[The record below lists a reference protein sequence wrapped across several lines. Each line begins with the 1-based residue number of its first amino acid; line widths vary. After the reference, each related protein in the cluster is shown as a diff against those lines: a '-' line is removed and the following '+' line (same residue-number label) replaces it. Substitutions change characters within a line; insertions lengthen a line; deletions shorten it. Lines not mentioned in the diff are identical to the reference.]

1 MPRAGALRRTVPLL
15 LVLLALCRGSAL
27 AEEAVVRCGGGDP
40 GRAGRV
46 AVPAGRL
53 SALVIFAKFQGE
65 APGSDLAPTWA
76 ADLFDPARPGSFVH
90 FYDEMSR
97 GRLQV
102 DGQALPRRYASPRP
116 ASAYLATESGALG
129 RFGAFNLEIL
139 TQADR
144 DADFGRFDND
154 GPDGIPNSGDDDGYV
169 DVVFINLLTVP
180 IGFLLGSASGYASLG
195 LDTDYL
201 SDDPAS
207 GGGVVRVRS
216 RFSGF
221 GGTTQRGH
229 VFSVTAATMCHEF
242 GHVLGLVDLF
252 DQSSLSASGQLD
264 PEEDSAGVGKWCLMG
279 LGTPGW
285 GVEDGPNAFSA
296 WSLARLG
303 WVEVVEVR
311 QTVRNLVLDDLMTGG
326 RVWKIVLTPDEYF
339 LLENRQASGSYYN
352 RNVPASGLLIWHV
365 DERADN
371 DEERHKRVDLVCADG
386 LFTDRGYPGLQPD
399 PTAGRDNLDFWSR
412 DATYATAHHGNQGDA
427 TDPFDG
433 VRFTAWDNSTNPGA
447 LAHAGLIRGVP
458 LGIAVEKIRAEGTRM
473 VVDVV
478 LDRPQDGVI
487 ARDTT
492 WTGTVELLGDLVVA
506 PGATL
511 TLASGTQIRLAS
523 FDWRRTGFEPQRCE
537 LLVYGRIE
545 LQGALPVSLAPTQ
558 RLGQWAGIF
567 LMAGQVLDPERVRIQ
582 GARYGVVDLRLP
594 PGVTRWSGSRSLYG
608 DLVIPPESELVVEEG
623 AVVGFAG
630 DLTQRGIFPGLGE
643 LIVEGRLSVVGRSGR
658 LVLLTGDLAQPD
670 QIWYGIRIEPGG
682 QVALRGAEVQRAG
695 FGINGAV
702 SDDRELT
709 VVDSRF
715 SGNLVCGL
723 RLELEGKARVEG
735 TTFSQTGGQ
744 GIWVEGSG
752 RLEAREVTV
761 QESGREGVFVG
772 NAALDAE
779 DLTIEDS
786 GFGESTGA
794 RAGIRA
800 LGGRG
805 QRLEIRS
812 GQVRGSTGP
821 GLDLAGWEGEV
832 RLTGLTLSGNG
843 GDGLRTGGGPVH
855 LSEMMVEGNTGRGA
869 ALPGPGPVEVADSRF
884 VADGQAGVWLKG
896 PVTARVT
903 GNTFTGASGL
913 ELERADSVLVRLNRF
928 EGATVGLTS
937 ANSAPRVE
945 ANRFAGNL
953 TAVRLA
959 GDRVPRLFR
968 GNLFSAD
975 SVHVENTAAVVL
987 EAAGN
992 YWGTADS
999 VAIAAR
1005 ISGPVTWV
1013 PFLVTEPDLTAVIG
1027 SLALPVRSGLGSAF
1041 PNPFNGGTLIPFRT
1055 AAAGPVRLT
1064 VYDGLGQL
1072 VRELVDAVLPAGEGE
1087 ARWDG
1092 RDGRGVPTASGVYL
1106 VRLQAGQEVWV
1117 GRVALLR

>member
-1 MPRAGALRRTVPLL
+1 
-15 LVLLALCRGSAL
+15 
-27 AEEAVVRCGGGDP
+27 
-40 GRAGRV
+40 
-46 AVPAGRL
+46 
-53 SALVIFAKFQGE
+53 VIFAKFQGE

-76 ADLFDPARPGSFVH
+76 AELFDPARPGSFVH

-102 DGQALPRRYASPRP
+102 DGQALPRRYTSTRP
-116 ASAYLATESGALG
+116 ASAYLATGPGALG

-139 TQADR
+139 IQADR

-180 IGFLLGSASGYASLG
+180 TGFLLGSASGYASLG

-311 QTVRNLVLDDLMTGG
+311 QTVRGLVLDDLMAGG
-326 RVWKIVLTPDEYF
+326 RVWKISLTPDEYF
-339 LLENRQASGSYYN
+339 LLENRQATGSFYN
-352 RNVPASGLLIWHV
+352 RNLPASGLLIWHV

-386 LFTDRGYPGLQPD
+386 LFTDRGYPGLEPD

-412 DATYATAHHGNQGDA
+412 DATYATAHNGNQGDA
-427 TDPFDG
+427 GDPFDG
-433 VRFTAWDNSTNPGA
+433 VRYTAWHSNTNPGA
-447 LAHAGLIRGVP
+447 LAHAGLTRGVP

-473 VVDVV
+473 VVDLV

-487 ARDTT
+487 SRDTT

-511 TLASGTQIRLAS
+511 TLASGTQVRFAS

-545 LQGALPVSLAPTQ
+545 FEGTEALPVSFAPTQ
-558 RLGQWAGIF
+558 RLGQWTGIF
-567 LMAGQVLDPERVRIQ
+567 LMVGQVLDPARVRIQ

-594 PGVTRWSGSRSLYG
+594 PGVTRWSGSRSLFG

-630 DLTQRGIFPGLGE
+630 DLTERGIFPGLGE
-643 LIVEGRLSVVGRSGR
+643 LIVEGRLSVAGSSGR
-658 LVLLTGDLAQPD
+658 PVLLTGDLAQPD

-682 QVALRGAEVQRAG
+682 QVALRGVEVQRAG

-744 GIWVEGSG
+744 GIWVEGNG
-752 RLEAREVTV
+752 RLEARGVTV
-761 QESGREGVFVG
+761 QESGREGVFIG

-779 DLTIEDS
+779 DLTVEDS
-786 GFGESTGA
+786 GFGESTEP

-812 GQVRGSTGP
+812 GQVGGSTGP
-821 GLDLAGWEGEV
+821 GLDLTGWEGEV
-832 RLTGLTLSGNG
+832 RLSGVTLTGNG

-855 LSEMMVEGNTGRGA
+855 LSEMMVEGNTGRGT

-884 VADGQAGVWLKG
+884 VANGQAGARLEG
-896 PVTARVT
+896 PMTARVT

-913 ELERADSVLVRLNRF
+913 ELEGADSILVRLNRF
-928 EGATVGLTS
+928 EGASVGLS
-937 ANSAPRVE
+937 SLGSAPRVE
-945 ANRFAGNL
+945 ANRFTGNL
-953 TAVRLA
+953 TAVRLS
-959 GDRVPRLFR
+959 GNRVPRQFR
-968 GNLFSAD
+968 GNLFSVD
-975 SVHVENTAAVVL
+975 SVHVENAAAVTL

-999 VAIAAR
+999 AAIAAR
-1005 ISGPVTWV
+1005 ITGPVTWV
-1013 PFLVTEPDLTAVIG
+1013 PFLVTEPDLTAVTGPMAVPI
-1027 SLALPVRSGLGSAF
+1027 RSGLWPAF
-1041 PNPFNGGTLIPFRT
+1041 PNPFNGETVIPFRT
-1055 AAAGPVRLT
+1055 AASGPVRLT
-1064 VYDGLGQL
+1064 VYDGLGQP
-1072 VRELVDAVLPAGEGE
+1072 VRELVDTVLPAGEGT

-1092 RDGRGVPTASGVYL
+1092 RDGRGVPAASGVYL
-1106 VRLQAGQEVWV
+1106 VRLQAGPGIWI
-1117 GRVALLR
+1117 GRVVLLR